1 MSTKV
6 RAPLLAGARP
16 VGHAG
21 DRVFQ
26 GVTTAVAAVVMV
38 VLLVMTA
45 FLLVRSW
52 PAIRTAGGGF
62 LTEQQW
68 FPDAT
73 PARFGIAALVWGT
86 LLSSALALV
95 VAVPV
100 ALGSALYVTEY
111 AQAAVGRWI
120 GYLVDVLAAV
130 PSVVY
135 GLWGLLFLVP
145 RMVPAQRFLADH
157 LGFVPFFRNPDDV
170 YGKSIFAASVVLAL
184 MVLPIVAAVSRE
196 VFRQVPQ
203 DLREAALALGAT
215 RWEVIRTSVLPASR
229 SGVVGAVIL
238 GLGRALGET
247 IAVALVLAATFDVK
261 VRVLE
266 PGGNT
271 IAANIATKFGEAG
284 EVGRSALIAS
294 GLVLFAITLAA
305 TVAARGVIRR
315 TSRATVGRP

>member
-1 MSTKV
+1 
-6 RAPLLAGARP
+6 
-16 VGHAG
+16 
-21 DRVFQ
+21 
-26 GVTTAVAAVVMV
+26 
-38 VLLVMTA
+38 MTA
-45 FLLVRSW
+45 FVAGAVVIVLLAMTVFLLARAW
-52 PAIRTAGGGF
+52 PAVRTAGVSF
-62 LTEQQW
+62 LTEREW

-86 LLSSALALV
+86 LVSSVLALAM
-95 VAVPV
+95 AVPV
-100 ALGSALYVTEY
+100 ALGAALYVTEY
-111 AQAAVGRWI
+111 ARPAAGRWI

-145 RMVPAQRFLADH
+145 RLVPVQRFLADH

-170 YGKSIFAASVVLAL
+170 YGKSVFAAAVVLGL

-196 VFRQVPQ
+196 VFRQVPG

-247 IAVALVLAATFDVK
+247 IAVALVLASTFDIHL
-261 VRVLE
+261 RILE

-284 EVGRSALIAS
+284 DVGRSALVAS

-315 TSRATVGRP
+315 TAVVGRP

>member
-1 MSTKV
+1 V
-6 RAPLLAGARP
+6 VIVLLA
-16 VGHAG
+16 
-21 DRVFQ
+21 
-26 GVTTAVAAVVMV
+26 
-38 VLLVMTA
+38 MTA
-45 FLLVRSW
+45 FLLARAW
-52 PAIRTAGGGF
+52 PAVRTAGGAF
-62 LTEQQW
+62 LTEQEW

-73 PARFGIAALVWGT
+73 PPRFGIAALVWGT
-86 LLSSALALV
+86 VVSSVLALA

-111 AQAAVGRWI
+111 ARPVVGRWI

-145 RMVPAQRFLADH
+145 RLVPLQRFLADH
-157 LGFVPFFRNPDDV
+157 LGFLPFFRNPDDV
-170 YGKSIFAASVVLAL
+170 YGKSVFAAAVVLAL
-184 MVLPIVAAVSRE
+184 MILPIIAAVSRE
-196 VFRQVPQ
+196 VFRQVPG

-215 RWEVIRTSVLPASR
+215 PWEVIRTSVLPSSR
-229 SGVVGAVIL
+229 SGVVGAVML

-247 IAVALVLAATFDVK
+247 IAVALVLASTYEIDL
-261 VRVLE
+261 RILE

-284 EVGRSALIAS
+284 EIGRSALIAS

-305 TVAARGVIRR
+305 TVSARGVIRR
-315 TSRATVGRP
+315 TAVVGRP

>member
-1 MSTKV
+1 VTTFV
-6 RAPLLAGARP
+6 AGAVVIVLLA
-16 VGHAG
+16 
-21 DRVFQ
+21 
-26 GVTTAVAAVVMV
+26 
-38 VLLVMTA
+38 MTA
-45 FLLVRSW
+45 FLLARAW
-52 PAIRTAGGGF
+52 PAVRTAGVSF
-62 LTEQQW
+62 LTEREW

-86 LLSSALALV
+86 LVSSVLALAM
-95 VAVPV
+95 AVPV
-100 ALGSALYVTEY
+100 ALGAALYVTEY
-111 AQAAVGRWI
+111 ARPAAGRWI

-145 RMVPAQRFLADH
+145 RLVPVQRFLADH
-157 LGFVPFFRNPDDV
+157 LGFLPFFRNPDDV
-170 YGKSIFAASVVLAL
+170 YGKSVFAAAVVLGL

-196 VFRQVPQ
+196 VFRQVPG

-247 IAVALVLAATFDVK
+247 IAVALVLASTFDIHL
-261 VRVLE
+261 RILE

-284 EVGRSALIAS
+284 DVGRSALVAS

-315 TSRATVGRP
+315 TAVVGRP

>member
-1 MSTKV
+1 MFRYVT
-6 RAPLLAGARP
+6 AG
-16 VGHAG
+16 VS
-21 DRVFQ
+21 
-26 GVTTAVAAVVMV
+26 AAVVA
-38 VLLVMTA
+38 VLLAMTV
-45 FLLVRSW
+45 FLLVQAW
-52 PAIRTAGGGF
+52 PAVRTAGGSF
-62 LTEQQW
+62 VTEREW

-73 PARFGIAALVWGT
+73 PARFGIAALLWGT
-86 LLSSALALV
+86 LISSIQALV

-100 ALGSALYVTEY
+100 AIGSALYVTEY
-111 AQAAVGRWI
+111 ARPAVGRWI

-145 RMVPAQRFLADH
+145 RMVPFQRFLADH
-157 LGFVPFFRNPDDV
+157 LGFVPLFRNPDDV
-170 YGKSIFAASVVLAL
+170 YGKSVFAASVVLAL
-184 MVLPIVAAVSRE
+184 MILPIIAAVSRE
-196 VFRQVPQ
+196 VFRQVPR
-203 DLREAALALGAT
+203 DLREASLALGAT
-215 RWEVIRTSVLPASR
+215 RWEMIRTSVLPTSR
-229 SGVVGAVIL
+229 SGVVGAIIL

-247 IAVALVLAATFDVK
+247 IAVALVLASTFDIHL
-261 VRVLE
+261 RILE

-315 TSRATVGRP
+315 TGVVGRP